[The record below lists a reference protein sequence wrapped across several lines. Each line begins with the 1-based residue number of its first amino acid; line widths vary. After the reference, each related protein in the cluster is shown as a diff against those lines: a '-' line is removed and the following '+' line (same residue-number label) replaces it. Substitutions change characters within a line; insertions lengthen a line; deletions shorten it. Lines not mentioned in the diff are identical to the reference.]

1 MLRYSVTRMSA
12 RSASAAPKL
21 KYLIDNKWVES
32 STDTYIPVHNPATQ
46 EVVCQVPQMTQAE
59 MDAVA
64 ESSAKAYESWKNTSI
79 LTRQQ
84 IMLKYQELIK
94 EHKTEIAKLITLEQ
108 GKTLPDAEGDV
119 HRGLQVVEMACG
131 IPSIIQGET
140 LQSVSS
146 DLDIK
151 SFREPLGV
159 CAGVAPF
166 NFPAMIPLWMYP
178 VALMCGNTY
187 ILKPSERVPGA
198 GHRLVELM
206 LEAGLPAGCLN
217 IVHGSHDTVNF
228 VCDNKHIRAVSF
240 VGGNGA
246 GEHINRRAAGE
257 NGKRV
262 QSNMGAKNHGVV
274 MPDANKNATL
284 NQLVGAAFG
293 AAGQRCM
300 ALPVAIFVG
309 EAREWIPD
317 LLSMAKD
324 LKCGSGFDAST
335 DVGPVISPEAKE
347 RIEQTITESVQDG
360 CELLLDGRGT
370 VVPGYETG
378 NFVGPTIITGAK
390 PGMRCYEEEIFGPV
404 LVTMEVD
411 TLDEA
416 IELINNNAWGNG
428 TACFTTNGA
437 TARRF
442 THEIQ
447 AGQVGINVPIPV
459 PLPMFSFTG
468 NKASYVGSGHNFY
481 GKAGVHFYTQLK
493 TITELWRAEDATELK
508 AQVSMPTMK

>member
-1 MLRYSVTRMSA
+1 MGTHPIFESDFDCLTDCQTQHRESKKMLRYSVTRMSC

-21 KYLIDNKWVES
+21 KNLIDNKWVES
-32 STDTYIPVHNPATQ
+32 TTDTYMPVHNPATQ

-59 MDAVA
+59 MEAVA

-84 IMLKYQELIK
+84 IMLKYQALIK

-131 IPSIIQGET
+131 IPSLIQGET
-140 LQSVSS
+140 LQSLSS
-146 DLDIK
+146 DLDIR

-159 CAGVAPF
+159 TAGVAPF

-178 VALMCGNTY
+178 DALMCGNTF

-198 GHRLVELM
+198 GQRLVELM

-217 IVHGSHDTVNF
+217 TVHGSHDCVNF
-228 VCDNKHIRAVSF
+228 IC
-240 VGGNGA
+240 
-246 GEHINRRAAGE
+246 
-257 NGKRV
+257 
-262 QSNMGAKNHGVV
+262 
-274 MPDANKNATL
+274 ANKNATL

-317 LLSMAKD
+317 LLAMAKD
-324 LKCGSGFDAST
+324 LKCGSGFDATT
-335 DVGPVISPEAKE
+335 DVGPVISPVAKE
-347 RIEQTITESVQDG
+347 RIEEIITEAVADG

-378 NFVGPTIITGAK
+378 NFVGPTIITGAQ
-390 PGMRCYEEEIFGPV
+390 PHMRCYEEEIFGPV
-404 LVTMEVD
+404 LVTMEVE

-447 AGQVGINVPIPV
+447 AGQAGIN
-459 PLPMFSFTG
+459 
-468 NKASYVGSGHNFY
+468 
-481 GKAGVHFYTQLK
+481 FYTQLK

-508 AQVSMPTMK
+508 AQVSMPTM